1 MGLLPSPEAHGPS
14 PAVRVADSDQATLHH
29 AAALFLSER
38 WISGFRRCS
47 QAALILCST
56 AAIGISESS
65 STARQVRRRR
75 QRSVLRRRT
84 GTLMITRT
92 RRRAGLRLRHF
103 FGDVSFSD
111 RSNPVSLDRLSVGL
125 IGAHRSDPSDDGTD

>member
-1 MGLLPSPEAHGPS
+1 MQRRYSSPSGGS
-14 PAVRVADSDQATLHH
+14 RVFAGVL
-29 AAALFLSER
+29 
-38 WISGFRRCS
+38 RRR
-47 QAALILCST
+47 
-56 AAIGISESS
+56 SS
-65 STARQVRRRR
+65 FVRRRR
-75 QRSVLRRRT
+75 SASASLRPRRGKFVGQRSVLRRRT